1 MYAWGHAVCSTVI
14 KVLQVNRSGQADY
27 SALVKEEWAVSKEL
41 AAAQIAAEKADEAV
55 ASIRRQQAAVA
66 KLRNDIKSARHAV
79 ATTLD
84 IGGSGNKVRSNSKS
98 SKRQGGN
105 SATANAIT
113 TGAGASQAVV
123 APVAA
128 MAQQHTKWRLQVKT
142 GQQPMQL
149 QRKQV
154 LTRQRSSSQ
163 SAMAQQDWMQ
173 L

>member
-105 SATANAIT
+105 RAAANAIT
-113 TGAGASQAVV
+113 TGAGASQATQQL
-123 APVAA
+123 PIGHGAA
-128 MAQQHTKWRLQVKT
+128 GLDATMTITKIITTMHMHGVCF
-142 GQQPMQL
+142 
-149 QRKQV
+149 
-154 LTRQRSSSQ
+154 
-163 SAMAQQDWMQ
+163 
-173 L
+173 